1 MTIHASVHTDPA
13 TQYETH
19 ATTVTGHG
27 YVRIK
32 PDAAVELA
40 AVVIHGQAPEMRR
53 LAAACLALADEMDPP
68 TYDDAYDAAL
78 LASYG
83 RINDLYQNSPRMGET
98 E

>member
-19 ATTVTGHG
+19 ATTITGHG

-32 PDAAVELA
+32 PDADDEL
-40 AVVIHGQAPEMRR
+40 
-53 LAAACLALADEMDPP
+53 DPP

-83 RINDLYQNSPRMGET
+83 CINDLYENSPRMGET